1 MAAKDLEKVHHH
13 LFLCEGE
20 PCSKRGAC
28 EITTAIRAEI
38 SRLQLDESVHTT
50 RTRCNGRCEDG
61 PIVIVYPEGVW
72 YRNVSVESGAEIVA
86 RHLAAGLPVTEK
98 ILYQFAPD
106 AKALESCERI
116 RSDGC
121 SNQAEPT
128 TTE

>member
-1 MAAKDLEKVHHH
+1 VAAKDLVKVRHH
-13 LFLCEGE
+13 LILCEGE

-72 YRNVSVESGAEIVA
+72 YSDVSVESSAEIVG
-86 RHLAAGLPVTEK
+86 RHLAAGIPVMEK
-98 ILYQFAPD
+98 ILHRFAQD
-106 AKALESCERI
+106 AKPLESCDRMQ
-116 RSDGC
+116 SDRV
-121 SNQAEPT
+121 SHQPEPA